1 MSSRTCTLTRMLPCE
16 IPASSRWRTV
26 GDLTNHLHLRRRR
39 ARRSLRR
46 ARAAHDER
54 LRTTEATIS
63 RPSASSSSDLTTT
76 SSALRAGTS
85 SSASACTARCALSSL
100 TPRPILAH
108 ANPHPNPPQA
118 KRIVFV
124 SELHVDPAFRRRGVA
139 STLLRMAG
147 DAGLSPLSPVGEV
160 RRIAIAHARSHAM
173 IRS

>member
-1 MSSRTCTLTRMLPCE
+1 MRGSDADAELVTRCVALERRTMRGYG
-16 IPASSRWRTV
+16 
-26 GDLTNHLHLRRRR
+26 GDDQSLRELFERPDNHLVR
-39 ARRSLRR
+39 ASCGDELVGFCLHSEVR
-46 ARAAHDER
+46 ALE
-54 LRTTEATIS
+54 
-63 RPSASSSSDLTTT
+63 PQ
-76 SSALRAGTS
+76 
-85 SSASACTARCALSSL
+85 
-100 TPRPILAH
+100 PRPILAN

-124 SELHVDPAFRRRGVA
+124 SELHVDPAFRRRGAA